1 MYAGPA
7 LRLKVGPV
15 MPGTPA
21 CAGTA
26 SSETNAAAAPRSRR
40 PTKVFVF
47 VSRMSALL
55 DAGAT
60 SPDLRRRVERSA
72 DVDLGHH
79 AAEVLG
85 VVRQVVEI
93 RRVQIELASRRILR
107 RAVRVR
113 AACVENHVKGL
124 AAAKRDRVRVI
135 AHVVTRRITQQPRID
150 PD

>member
-26 SSETNAAAAPRSRR
+26 SSATNAAAAPRSRR

-60 SPDLRRRVERSA
+60 SPDLRRRADRSA
-72 DVDLGHH
+72 DVDLRHH
-79 AAEVLG
+79 APAALG
-85 VVRQVVEI
+85 GLRLVVVGGRGHA
-93 RRVQIELASRRILR
+93 ELAPRRIL
-107 RAVRVR
+107 
-113 AACVENHVKGL
+113 
-124 AAAKRDRVRVI
+124 
-135 AHVVTRRITQQPRID
+135 
-150 PD
+150 